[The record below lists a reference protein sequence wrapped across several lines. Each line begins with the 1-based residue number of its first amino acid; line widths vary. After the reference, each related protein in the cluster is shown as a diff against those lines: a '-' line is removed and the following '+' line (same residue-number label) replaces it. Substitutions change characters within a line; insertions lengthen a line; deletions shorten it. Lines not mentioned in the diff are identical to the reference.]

1 MFFFLFFLRYTSVL
15 ISRTMLPRVFRLST
29 PSAPQ
34 RLSLSL
40 FPFLKR
46 LVVAPLSLWGDS
58 KTMPLWAP
66 LKPTLNTK
74 PLNITVSS
82 LCKAKQIPKAKT
94 AIVDGI
100 RLGLLPDA
108 VTYNPLIDAYCRFA
122 TLDVAYS
129 VLAPMHD
136 AGIPHDIV
144 SFNMLISGAVR
155 KSLFSKSLDLFDEM
169 LNRGIWPDAWSHTIL
184 MHCNGLS
191 LFRNL
196 QRHGFVPQVL
206 TYNALINGLCK
217 ARRLKDSRKVMK
229 EFGEYGYEPDAM
241 RSLGFAFDGFAYCM
255 VIAAMIK
262 TGRMQEAEEI
272 FEMMGRLDDVLRLLD
287 EIEGKGL
294 ECDQYTHTI
303 IVDGLCQAGNF
314 VGAQRHLNYMNTLGF
329 GYNLVAFNCLLN
341 GLGKVGYIDHAL
353 RLFKVMEV
361 KDSFTYTIV
370 VHNLCRA
377 KQFLCASKVLVS
389 CLKCGYQVLRAT
401 QREVIVCLQSIGYA
415 NEARRVKSRI
425 RLAQFVP

>member
-1 MFFFLFFLRYTSVL
+1 
-15 ISRTMLPRVFRLST
+15 
-29 PSAPQ
+29 
-34 RLSLSL
+34 
-40 FPFLKR
+40 
-46 LVVAPLSLWGDS
+46 
-58 KTMPLWAP
+58 
-66 LKPTLNTK
+66 
-74 PLNITVSS
+74 
-82 LCKAKQIPKAKT
+82 
-94 AIVDGI
+94 
-100 RLGLLPDA
+100 
-108 VTYNPLIDAYCRFA
+108 
-122 TLDVAYS
+122 
-129 VLAPMHD
+129 
-136 AGIPHDIV
+136 
-144 SFNMLISGAVR
+144 
-155 KSLFSKSLDLFDEM
+155 
-169 LNRGIWPDAWSHTIL
+169 
-184 MHCNGLS
+184 
-191 LFRNL
+191 
-196 QRHGFVPQVL
+196 
-206 TYNALINGLCK
+206 
-217 ARRLKDSRKVMK
+217 
-229 EFGEYGYEPDAM
+229 M

-272 FEMMGRLDDVLRLLD
+272 FEMMVSSGVRQDLVSYNTLINLYCRQGRLDDALRLLD
-287 EIEGKGL
+287 EIEGEGL